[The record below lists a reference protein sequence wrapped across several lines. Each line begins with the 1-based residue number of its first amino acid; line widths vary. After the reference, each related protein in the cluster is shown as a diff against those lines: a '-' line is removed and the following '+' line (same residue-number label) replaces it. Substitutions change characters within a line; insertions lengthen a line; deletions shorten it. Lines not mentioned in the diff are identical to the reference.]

1 MEYLAHHYHVSE
13 LIDFDLHKIDYHA
26 ILKHLILSPIYH
38 PHARFF
44 LRDIMRMADVT
55 SLYRARYEE
64 CEVSLDFGI
73 LLLILIMI

>member
-1 MEYLAHHYHVSE
+1 MEYLAHHYHVSD

-26 ILKHLILSPIYH
+26 ILKHLIMSPIYH

-55 SLYRARYEE
+55 SLYRTRYEE
-64 CEVSLDFGI
+64 AEVDLKISHK
-73 LLLILIMI
+73 LIIQ